1 MSAEDKS
8 LLERLAVNDEKIRVE
23 LDTKIA
29 GLDEET
35 RIAEERMARD
45 KEMAQQI
52 MDKYNIVMPKE
63 LTQSEMNDAVSGFFA
78 ELN

>member
-1 MSAEDKS
+1 
-8 LLERLAVNDEKIRVE
+8 
-23 LDTKIA
+23 
-29 GLDEET
+29 
-35 RIAEERMARD
+35 
-45 KEMAQQI
+45 